1 VNNYEG
7 VVKVAK
13 VEEFIL
19 KYIQKNYTFRED
31 SDIYTLNYIEQGYID
46 SLGLIKFIVELE
58 DEYGFEFNDD
68 ELNSPSIKIVGE
80 LIKLVERKIA

>member
-1 VNNYEG
+1 M
-7 VVKVAK
+7 AK

-19 KYIQKNYTFRED
+19 KYIQKNYTVSED
-31 SDIYTLNYIEQGYID
+31 TNVYTLNYIEQGYID
-46 SLGLIKFIVELE
+46 SLGLVKFIIELE
-58 DEYGFEFNDD
+58 DEFGFEFSDD